1 MEQDDDN
8 ESTKSEVKLGKL
20 QFQLDY
26 DFTKNEVGHNPAALI
41 PPTAMP
47 RRSRTMSA
55 ITLGVKKTSVPL
67 DLKFVWNAL
76 TRGNFCFNL
85 IYDIKKIRII
95 FIPTNI
101 TEAKWI
107 YFWEGGGGGLKILEA
122 RSFFNSCF
130 SMIIQTSGLHVKKC
144 WRKHS
149 LE

>member
-26 DFTKNEVGHNPAALI
+26 DFTKNEVGHTPAALI

-67 DLKFVWNAL
+67 DLKFVLNAL

-85 IYDIKKIRII
+85 IYDIKKFRII

-101 TEAKWI
+101 TEAK
-107 YFWEGGGGGLKILEA
+107 
-122 RSFFNSCF
+122 
-130 SMIIQTSGLHVKKC
+130 
-144 WRKHS
+144 
-149 LE
+149 

>member
-67 DLKFVWNAL
+67 DLKFV
-76 TRGNFCFNL
+76 
-85 IYDIKKIRII
+85 
-95 FIPTNI
+95 
-101 TEAKWI
+101 
-107 YFWEGGGGGLKILEA
+107 
-122 RSFFNSCF
+122 
-130 SMIIQTSGLHVKKC
+130 
-144 WRKHS
+144 
-149 LE
+149 